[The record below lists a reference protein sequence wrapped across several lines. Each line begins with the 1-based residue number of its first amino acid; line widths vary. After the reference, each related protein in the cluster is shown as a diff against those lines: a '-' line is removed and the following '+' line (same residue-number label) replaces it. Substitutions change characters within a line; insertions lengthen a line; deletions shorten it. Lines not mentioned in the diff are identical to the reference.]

1 MLVSGLTP
9 GEREMTEYEL
19 LDLVGTW
26 KADTVSVA
34 TSFVSILFA
43 YILVAY
49 VAGAKLTRGQF
60 VIVTVLMLWHCSINL
75 FQIQVNQQSLIEYHE
90 LIRPEWSAAAVR
102 NGLIM
107 KWVIGSGGV
116 MSIFAALYFMWS
128 VRHPKAE

>member
-1 MLVSGLTP
+1 
-9 GEREMTEYEL
+9 MTEYEL

-26 KADTVSVA
+26 KADTVSVG

-49 VAGAKLTRGQF
+49 FAGAKLTRAQYL
-60 VIVTVLMLWHCSINL
+60 IVTILMLWHCSMNL

-90 LIRPEWSAAAVR
+90 LIRPEWAAKAIR
-102 NGLIM
+102 NGMIM
-107 KWVIGSGGV
+107 KWVVGSDGV

-128 VRHPKAE
+128 VRHPKSE